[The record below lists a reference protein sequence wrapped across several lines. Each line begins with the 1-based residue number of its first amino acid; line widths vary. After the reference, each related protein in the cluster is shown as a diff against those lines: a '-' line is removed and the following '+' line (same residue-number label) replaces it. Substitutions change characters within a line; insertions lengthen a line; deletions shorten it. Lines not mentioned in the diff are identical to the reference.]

1 MPGCWATTSG
11 RPCDSIDMI
20 TLKTNRLNL
29 RPFQGSDLAGFAAY
43 RSDPE
48 VARYQSW
55 TAPYSLQQ
63 AADFLEEMA
72 RTQPGTPGAWYQLA
86 VERHSQAGLIGDCAF
101 QVSAHDDRQAL
112 IGFTFSRPF
121 QNQGY
126 ATEAVKSLLGFL
138 FAECGLH
145 RIAAVCDARNSRSA
159 RLLERVGM
167 RREAQLIENV
177 WFKGAWGDEYLYA
190 ILRREWDQV
199 RRVEETRDHA

>member
-1 MPGCWATTSG
+1 MFT
-11 RPCDSIDMI
+11 IN
-20 TLKTNRLNL
+20 TNRLHL

-55 TAPYSLQQ
+55 TAPYSPQQ

-86 VERHSQAGLIGDCAF
+86 VERRSQPGLIGDCAF
-101 QVSAHDDRQAL
+101 QVCAHDDRQAS

-121 QNQGY
+121 QHQGY
-126 ATEAVKSLLGFL
+126 ATEAVQSLLGFL
-138 FAECGLH
+138 FPEYDLH
-145 RIAAVCDARNSRSA
+145 RITAVCDARNSRSA

-167 RREAQLIENV
+167 RREAQFLENV
-177 WFKGAWGDEYLYA
+177 WFKGNWGDEYLYA
-190 ILRREWDQV
+190 ILRREWAQA
-199 RRVEETRDHA
+199 RGVEETRDHA